1 VKTSRWSWNALVWGL
16 ILVVGGSVLV
26 LFNVGILK
34 PYQQSVAI
42 GVAALL
48 AVAGLYF
55 LVRFAWKVDVWWPTI
70 PGFTLWAMAAIV
82 YLAGTGNSV
91 VSDVILA
98 SLMFVGLGLAFLV
111 IFIVNRRQNWWA
123 WITSGALLTMFATLY
138 VSSIGASPTLV
149 GAVIFGGMAVVFA
162 LLYLLVPLRQRL
174 WWAPA
179 QAGAMALAALIV
191 FLFGQNQNNL
201 LVQLWPVLLVIIGVF
216 LIGRQFSR
224 PAAAQPTAGVPTPAM
239 PKPPS
244 AAEPTG
250 GAELTPSLPEATL
263 PEAVAPAESAA
274 PATSDEAAAVEIP
287 VPPSELDEAPAEPE
301 PSSSADEPDKDAP

>member
-1 VKTSRWSWNALVWGL
+1 MKTVRWSWNALVWGL
-16 ILVVGGSVLV
+16 ILVVGGTVLV

-42 GVAALL
+42 GVAAFL
-48 AVAGLYF
+48 AAAGLYF
-55 LVRFAWKVDVWWPTI
+55 LGRFVWKVDVWWPTI

-82 YLAGTGNSV
+82 YLAGTGNKS
-91 VSDVILA
+91 VSDVVLA

-111 IFIVNRRQNWWA
+111 VFAVNRRQNWWA

-138 VSSIGASPTLV
+138 ASSIGASPTLV
-149 GAVIFGGMAVVFA
+149 GAVIFGGMAIVFA

-191 FLFGQNQNNL
+191 FLFGQNQDNL

-224 PAAAQPTAGVPTPAM
+224 PAAAQPTPPTVAAPPVVPETGGEISL
-239 PKPPS
+239 PPETTQPETIPQPEH
-244 AAEPTG
+244 AAE
-250 GAELTPSLPEATL
+250 LMPE
-263 PEAVAPAESAA
+263 
-274 PATSDEAAAVEIP
+274 SDGAVEIP
-287 VPPSELDEAPAEPE
+287 VPPSELDEVPETPETSTTAE
-301 PSSSADEPDKDAP
+301 AT